1 MIRSVILSLVFFCIM
16 LTIPYALDAGVVLDP
31 KHEEV
36 KNTDWIDPNTESQ
49 IGDYFI
55 SKDGLLCANRIW
67 QVYVNGVSNPARKCQ
82 LPDGSWQTFFY

>member
-55 SKDGLLCANRIW
+55 SKDGLL
-67 QVYVNGVSNPARKCQ
+67 
-82 LPDGSWQTFFY
+82 L